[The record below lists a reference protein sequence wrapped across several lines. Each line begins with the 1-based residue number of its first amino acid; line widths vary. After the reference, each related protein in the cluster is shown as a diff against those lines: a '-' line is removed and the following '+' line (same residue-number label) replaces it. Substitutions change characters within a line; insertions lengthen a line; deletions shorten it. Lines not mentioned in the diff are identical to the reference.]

1 MIFDETRRDVAAWG
15 LRLERSGLLGHTAG
29 NISARVGPGHVAI
42 TPSGMRYDEI
52 AAEDV
57 VVVTL
62 DGHVVDGM
70 RVPSS
75 ELPMHLAL
83 YQARPDAG
91 AIVHMHSTYA
101 TTLAVLGL
109 SIPAVHYSIATLG
122 ASCVPL
128 APYATYGTDDL
139 AERVRAAIG
148 HADGALLAH
157 HGAVALGAD
166 LAGAASAAETLEFLA
181 RTYYLA
187 RLAGE
192 PVILP
197 DDEIARV
204 QRRFRT
210 YGQPASDQN

>member
-1 MIFDETRRDVAAWG
+1 MLAEELRREVAAWG
-15 LRLERSGLLGHTAG
+15 RRLERGGLLSHTAG
-29 NISARVGPGHVAI
+29 NISVRVGPDQIAI

-52 AAEDV
+52 AAADV
-57 VVVTL
+57 VVVAM
-62 DGHVVDGM
+62 DGHVVNGA

-91 AIVHMHSTYA
+91 AIVHTHSTYA
-101 TTLAVLGL
+101 TALAVLGL
-109 SIPAVHYSIATLG
+109 SIPAVHYAIAAVG
-122 ASCVPL
+122 ASRVPL
-128 APYATYGTDDL
+128 VPYATYGTDDL
-139 AERVRAAIG
+139 AEHVRAAIDT
-148 HADGALLAH
+148 ANGALLAN

-166 LAGAASAAETLEFLA
+166 LAGAANAAETLEFLA

-192 PVILP
+192 PVIMP

-204 QRRFRT
+204 IERFRS
-210 YGQPASDQN
+210 YGQVPDIGR